1 MNGVLLIDKPKEF
14 TSFDV
19 IAVVRGLTGQ
29 RKAGH
34 TGTLDPNA
42 TGVLPVLLGSATK
55 AQDLIPNHDKKYIA
69 DLKLGM
75 TTDTLDI
82 WGKELT
88 KTESDIT
95 AEELE
100 SALDGF
106 RGEIWQLPPMFSAV
120 QKNGQRLYDLARKG
134 MEVEREK
141 RKVTVYSLALLEFDR
156 KTQCGKLEVFC
167 SKGTYVRT
175 IIDDIGAKLG
185 VGAVMTDLRRVE
197 ACGFSINDCVAL
209 SHALEEKLEE
219 NDPIENAYI
228 LEVSSPGLDRPLKK
242 DKDFIRSIGKL
253 VDIKLF
259 ETKEGISEKS
269 FTALLRAFDPDK
281 GTVTL
286 ELEDGKE
293 IELARKELA
302 GIRLAVVF

>member
-69 DLKLGM
+69 DFQLGI

-95 AEELE
+95 EEQIT
-100 SALDGF
+100 SALDDF

-134 MEVEREK
+134 IEVKREK
-141 RKVTVYSLALLEFDR
+141 RKVTVYSLDLLEFDR

-175 IIDDIGAKLG
+175 IIDDMGAKLG
-185 VGAVMTDLRRVE
+185 VGAVMTGLRRVE
-197 ACGFSINDCVAL
+197 ACGFSIDDCVTLDKLKELKEQGELLSAL
-209 SHALEEKLEE
+209 RSVEGLFSDYPALYISPMQAKRFSNGGALDISRTALREKAPEDKQIFRVRE
-219 NDPIENAYI
+219 NTAGF
-228 LEVSSPGLDRPLKK
+228 LGLGIISK
-242 DKDFIRSIGKL
+242 DKNQIKIY
-253 VDIKLF
+253 KLF
-259 ETKEGISEKS
+259 K
-269 FTALLRAFDPDK
+269 
-281 GTVTL
+281 
-286 ELEDGKE
+286 
-293 IELARKELA
+293 
-302 GIRLAVVF
+302 

>member
-95 AEELE
+95 GEELE

-134 MEVEREK
+134 IEVEREK
-141 RKVTVYSLALLEFDR
+141 RKVTVYSLTLLEFDR

-185 VGAVMTDLRRVE
+185 VGAVMTGLRRVE
-197 ACGFSINDCVAL
+197 ACGFSINDCLTLDELKDLKEQGEIAKAL
-209 SHALEEKLEE
+209 RSAESLFSVYPALYISPMQAKRFSNGGALDVSRTSLREKDPSDKQIFRVRE
-219 NDPIENAYI
+219 NTAGF
-228 LEVSSPGLDRPLKK
+228 LGLGIFSKEK
-242 DKDFIRSIGKL
+242 NQIKIY
-253 VDIKLF
+253 KLF
-259 ETKEGISEKS
+259 K
-269 FTALLRAFDPDK
+269 
-281 GTVTL
+281 
-286 ELEDGKE
+286 
-293 IELARKELA
+293 
-302 GIRLAVVF
+302 

>member
-69 DLKLGM
+69 DFKLGM

-95 AEELE
+95 AEQL
-100 SALDGF
+100 SAALDDF

-134 MEVEREK
+134 IEVEREK
-141 RKVTVYSLALLEFDR
+141 RKVTVYSLTLLEFDR

-175 IIDDIGAKLG
+175 IIDDVGAKLG
-185 VGAVMTDLRRVE
+185 VGAVMTGLRRVE
-197 ACGFSINDCVAL
+197 ACGFSIDDCLTLDELRELKEQGELSRAL
-209 SHALEEKLEE
+209 RSAESLSSDYPALYISPMQAKRFSNGGALDISRTALREKDPADKQIFRVRE
-219 NDPIENAYI
+219 NTSGF
-228 LEVSSPGLDRPLKK
+228 LGLGIFSKEK
-242 DKDFIRSIGKL
+242 NQIKIY
-253 VDIKLF
+253 KLF
-259 ETKEGISEKS
+259 K
-269 FTALLRAFDPDK
+269 
-281 GTVTL
+281 
-286 ELEDGKE
+286 
-293 IELARKELA
+293 
-302 GIRLAVVF
+302 

>member
-95 AEELE
+95 GEELE

-134 MEVEREK
+134 IEVEREK
-141 RKVTVYSLALLEFDR
+141 RKVTVYSLTLLEFDR

-185 VGAVMTDLRRVE
+185 VGAVMTGLRRVE
-197 ACGFSINDCVAL
+197 ACGFSIDDCLTLDELKELKEQGELSKAL
-209 SHALEEKLEE
+209 RSAESLFSDYQALYISPMQAKRFSNGGALDVSRTSLRDKDPSDKQIFRVRENTAGFLGLGIFSEEK
-219 NDPIENAYI
+219 NQIKIY
-228 LEVSSPGLDRPLKK
+228 
-242 DKDFIRSIGKL
+242 
-253 VDIKLF
+253 KLF
-259 ETKEGISEKS
+259 K
-269 FTALLRAFDPDK
+269 
-281 GTVTL
+281 
-286 ELEDGKE
+286 
-293 IELARKELA
+293 
-302 GIRLAVVF
+302 

>member
-69 DLKLGM
+69 DFQLGI

-95 AEELE
+95 EEQIT
-100 SALDGF
+100 SALDDF

-134 MEVEREK
+134 IEVEREK
-141 RKVTVYSLALLEFDR
+141 RKVTVYSLTLLEFDR

-175 IIDDIGAKLG
+175 ITDDMGAKLG
-185 VGAVMTDLRRVE
+185 VGAVMTGLRRVE
-197 ACGFSINDCVAL
+197 ACGFSIDDCVTLDKLKELKEQGELLSAL
-209 SHALEEKLEE
+209 RSVEGLFSDYPALYISPMQAKRFSNGGALDISRTALREKAPEDKQIFRVCE
-219 NDPIENAYI
+219 NTAGF
-228 LEVSSPGLDRPLKK
+228 LGLGIVNREINQIK
-242 DKDFIRSIGKL
+242 IY
-253 VDIKLF
+253 KLF
-259 ETKEGISEKS
+259 K
-269 FTALLRAFDPDK
+269 
-281 GTVTL
+281 
-286 ELEDGKE
+286 
-293 IELARKELA
+293 
-302 GIRLAVVF
+302 

>member
-88 KTESDIT
+88 KTGSDVT
-95 AEELE
+95 GEELE

-134 MEVEREK
+134 MEVERER
-141 RKVTVYSLALLEFDR
+141 RKVTVYSLTLLEFDR
-156 KTQCGKLEVFC
+156 KTQCGRLEVFC

-185 VGAVMTDLRRVE
+185 VGAVMTGLRRVE
-197 ACGFSINDCVAL
+197 ACGFSIDDCFTLDELKELKEQGELSKAL
-209 SHALEEKLEE
+209 RSAESLFSDYPVLYISPMQAKRFSNGGALDVSRTFLREKNPEDKQIFRVRE
-219 NDPIENAYI
+219 NTAGF
-228 LEVSSPGLDRPLKK
+228 LGLGIFSKEK
-242 DKDFIRSIGKL
+242 NQIKIY
-253 VDIKLF
+253 KLF
-259 ETKEGISEKS
+259 K
-269 FTALLRAFDPDK
+269 
-281 GTVTL
+281 
-286 ELEDGKE
+286 
-293 IELARKELA
+293 
-302 GIRLAVVF
+302 